1 MNLNLLAI
9 ALGFLAAFIF
19 NAIWFGPK
27 TFYPAWFKAL
37 GKPMPK
43 REEVNMSAKGQIA
56 LFGGAFAGQLA
67 AVLVLAVV
75 IGLVPGADWSIG
87 ALTGLGLGVV
97 AAGSSLG
104 HRLFS
109 YQGFKVWI
117 IEVAADVIGLMLAGA
132 IIGAF

>member
-56 LFGGAFAGQLA
+56 LFGGTFAGQLA

>member
-56 LFGGAFAGQLA
+56 LFGGTFAGQLA

-132 IIGAF
+132 IIGAI

>member
-1 MNLNLLAI
+1 VNLNLLAI

-56 LFGGAFAGQLA
+56 LFGGTFAGQLA